1 MAKTIFFSYVSV
13 HLYPCGRVYRDNM
26 CLHPLKDQIP
36 RILRIPHDLTAEK
49 CTDDIPYRMEKV
61 QMSVPKMYS
70 DKNELIELPKQFTE
84 LERQMNQV
92 RLQNYT
98 NAQAAKEANQRKND
112 MIMYMAHD
120 LKTPLTSVI
129 GYLTLVSQEPYT

>member
-1 MAKTIFFSYVSV
+1 
-13 HLYPCGRVYRDNM
+13 
-26 CLHPLKDQIP
+26 
-36 RILRIPHDLTAEK
+36 
-49 CTDDIPYRMEKV
+49 
-61 QMSVPKMYS
+61 
-70 DKNELIELPKQFTE
+70 
-84 LERQMNQV
+84 MNQV

-129 GYLTLVSQEPYT
+129 GYLTLVSQEPDIPEDARKNTLISH